1 MADNRETQTERTR
14 FYKKQRT
21 LQIWLKDVHLQISRS
36 STVPNVTNTAESHS
50 GCWTA
55 HFQVAHR
62 PRGNRPC
69 LVRPAALVLTSERE
83 LSRLKISSSPQI
95 HQRTDVTGQLC
106 RPPPPAPNRPGAPG
120 ELQLVRNER
129 RGRSQQLTCHVQPS
143 AENHKSRQRAKTS
156 VRRPSEHR
164 HRTRTGQRLGNDR
177 SEL

>member
-1 MADNRETQTERTR
+1 MVKRRTFTDFKKLHSPKRNKYGGITLRMPDSALPGSPQAKREPPLPGPTCGSRPHVRERAEPTENQQLPSDPSEDRCYR
-14 FYKKQRT
+14 A
-21 LQIWLKDVHLQISRS
+21 
-36 STVPNVTNTAESHS
+36 TVPA
-50 GCWTA
+50 
-55 HFQVAHR
+55 
-62 PRGNRPC
+62 
-69 LVRPAALVLTSERE
+69 
-83 LSRLKISSSPQI
+83 
-95 HQRTDVTGQLC
+95 
-106 RPPPPAPNRPGAPG
+106 PPPAPNRPGAPG